1 MTRRMML
8 LAVMGTMA
16 LGGCAA
22 VRAPPDDSDL
32 RLQAASHAFGG
43 GFAYMIIHSSGS
55 LGDSVFL
62 NLSRVTG
69 TTPLARELSARLAQA
84 EHGELRILVSGQ
96 DAHKTLDVIR
106 DAFADHGQGS
116 LPGLEFLFLG
126 EPRHAAT
133 VRRLVEAA
141 GGRMRFAP
149 FET

>member
-1 MTRRMML
+1 MTRPIVI
-8 LAVMGTMA
+8 LAAIISMT

-22 VRAPPDDSDL
+22 MQAPPDDSDL
-32 RLQAASHAFGG
+32 RLQAATHAFGG

-62 NLSRVTG
+62 NLSRVAG
-69 TTPLARELSARLAQA
+69 TTPLARELSARLALA

-96 DAHKTLDVIR
+96 DAQKTLDVIR
-106 DAFADHGQGS
+106 DAFADHGQGR

-126 EPRHAAT
+126 EPGHAAT

-149 FET
+149 FES

>member
-1 MTRRMML
+1 
-8 LAVMGTMA
+8 
-16 LGGCAA
+16 
-22 VRAPPDDSDL
+22 
-32 RLQAASHAFGG
+32 
-43 GFAYMIIHSSGS
+43 MIIHSSGS

-69 TTPLARELSARLAQA
+69 ATPLARELSARLAQA
-84 EHGELRILVSGQ
+84 GHGELRILVSGQ
-96 DAHKTLDVIR
+96 DAEKTLDVIL

-133 VRRLVEAA
+133 VRGLVEAT

-149 FET
+149 FES